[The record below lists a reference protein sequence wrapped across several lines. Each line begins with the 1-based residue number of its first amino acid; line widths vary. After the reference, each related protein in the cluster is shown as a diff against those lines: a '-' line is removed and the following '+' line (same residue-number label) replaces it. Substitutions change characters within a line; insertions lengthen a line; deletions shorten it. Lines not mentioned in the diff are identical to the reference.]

1 MAEQLRVI
9 SDDTYTFSE
18 TENKNQF
25 FFYRNDRKEID
36 EDLYI
41 VADFLQNYIICK
53 MLDGEV
59 DTNVIC
65 GNLSYEISDDKKYIR
80 LTVLSEK
87 LNMTKS
93 EEKRPNLLKRIVN
106 KLFK

>member
-41 VADFLQNYIICK
+41 VADFLQNYIW
-53 MLDGEV
+53 
-59 DTNVIC
+59 NV
-65 GNLSYEISDDKKYIR
+65 
-80 LTVLSEK
+80 
-87 LNMTKS
+87 
-93 EEKRPNLLKRIVN
+93 
-106 KLFK
+106 